1 MSIRMIM
8 TTEPV
13 MVDGVVTTY
22 HRAQIWEGT
31 KHPHVEDST
40 GLYDT
45 EAGARKAGEELL
57 SLYDTQAN
65 FATVLVGYMT
75 YESAQEMRENR
86 GVGELFHMIRNQPVG
101 QHVVPVYTKV
111 NDHFHTRMVISGKP

>member
-1 MSIRMIM
+1 MSIRMVL

-13 MVDGVVTTY
+13 MVDGTVQKY
-22 HRAQIWEGT
+22 YRYQIWEGT

-57 SLYDTQAN
+57 CLYDTRKE
-65 FATVLVGYMT
+65 FATVLLGYIT
-75 YESAQEMRENR
+75 YDAMVALREDR
-86 GVGELFHMIRNQPVG
+86 GNSITLMGKNSG
-101 QHVVPVYTKV
+101 QFVVPVYTKV
-111 NDHFHTRMVISGKP
+111 NDAFHTRGI